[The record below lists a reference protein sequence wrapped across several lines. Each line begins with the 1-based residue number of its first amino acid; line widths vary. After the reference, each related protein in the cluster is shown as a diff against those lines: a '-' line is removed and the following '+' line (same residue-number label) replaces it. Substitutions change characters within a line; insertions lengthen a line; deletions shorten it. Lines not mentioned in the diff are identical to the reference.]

1 MIKKRFF
8 CTHMKNGAEGINFFF
23 KITDLKGNV
32 DSAITTKPKKMRL
45 YLA

>member
-1 MIKKRFF
+1 MIKKQFF
-8 CTHMKNGAEGINFFF
+8 FTHIKNGAEGINMLF

-32 DSAITTKPKKMRL
+32 DNAITTKPKKMRL